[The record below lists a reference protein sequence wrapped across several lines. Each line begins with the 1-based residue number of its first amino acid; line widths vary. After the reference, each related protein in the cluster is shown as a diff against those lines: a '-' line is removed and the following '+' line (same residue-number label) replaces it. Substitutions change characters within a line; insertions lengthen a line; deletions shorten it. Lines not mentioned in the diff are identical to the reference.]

1 MATRSLTRELALL
14 VLGQVPEQK
23 SASVAD
29 LALDSILDQALDT
42 LTQHWR
48 ESLDASAAELDQA
61 QQSLLDSELQQG
73 EPGTHDTVRTH
84 LRASLSSAE
93 QVLNGLSA
101 SLELPRLLLLGDQE
115 QIRRG
120 AMDRVQKV
128 LTQREGIDK
137 RLDQVMETALVTVPV
152 LKLGLVKVK
161 ALVLEWAQG
170 LARGPL
176 RRQRPRPVVE
186 PSAGHRPHGPK
197 PEPHPL
203 PHWLQEL
210 ESAPA
215 PLKRG
220 HQSHQPSVPASARGW
235 ASAPASVTPQ
245 PVVRTS

>member
-14 VLGQVPEQK
+14 LLGQVPEQK

-29 LALDSILDQALDT
+29 LALDSILDQAFDT

-48 ESLDASAAELDQA
+48 ESLDSSAAELDQA

-73 EPGTHDTVRTH
+73 EPGTGTHDNVRTH

-120 AMDRVQKV
+120 AMERVQKV

-137 RLDQVMETALVTVPV
+137 RLDQVMEGWRLTRLPRIDRDILRLAVVDLESLRNPAPV
-152 LKLGLVKVK
+152 AFNEAVEL
-161 ALVLEWAQG
+161 ANRYSDEQG
-170 LARGPL
+170 RRMINGVL
-176 RRQRPRPVVE
+176 RRFHD
-186 PSAGHRPHGPK
+186 A
-197 PEPHPL
+197 
-203 PHWLQEL
+203 
-210 ESAPA
+210 
-215 PLKRG
+215 
-220 HQSHQPSVPASARGW
+220 QSKASA
-235 ASAPASVTPQ
+235 
-245 PVVRTS
+245 